1 MKRFFIIVAIITF
14 SLSIV
19 KASLA
24 QGMNGM
30 PPKPEA
36 GQDGGYI
43 VPKAVTCAKS
53 KWLVSQLEKLEENDS
68 TFIGFVSAEPMGSVI
83 LHLYKNTEKGTFSVV
98 ESFANGV
105 SCLLTF
111 GYTPDSIELKKPKE
125 QKMKLQIGP
134 SIKAHY
140 EVF

>member
-14 SLSIV
+14 SLGIV

-24 QGMNGM
+24 QSMNGM
-30 PPKPEA
+30 PPQPSE
-36 GQDGGYI
+36 GQDGGYV

-53 KWLVSQLEKLEENDS
+53 KWLVSQLEELEEKDS

-83 LHLYKNTEKGTFSVV
+83 LHLYKNPEKGTFSVV
-98 ESFANGV
+98 ESFTNGV

-111 GYTPDSIELKKPKE
+111 GYTPESIELEKPKE
-125 QKMKLQIGP
+125 QKMKFEGP
-134 SIKAHY
+134 FKEASY
-140 EVF
+140 EAF